1 VARQA
6 NELRYAV
13 RPRVVLKYSGQ
24 LCLAFAVLTL
34 IPLGV
39 SIAFGDGTAAARYAL
54 VIATLSAAGAA
65 LAPRE
70 APPDVQINEGVVVV
84 GVMFLAAPLAIA
96 YPLMSGGM
104 SFSDALFE
112 AVSAIT
118 TTGLSTRASLVH
130 ASPAFLFGRAWM
142 QWVGGLGFVVLSL
155 ALVVRPGLVAK
166 GLAATEAYEEDLVG
180 GTRAHARRVLAVYLW
195 LTGIGIVGAW
205 LAGIDPFDALLYVF
219 SGVSTGGFAP
229 TDGSLATL
237 AWPAQV
243 WISLLCLAGAIP
255 LTLYYRVFREKK
267 FMAVDLLQLLAVIAA
282 ALVTTVLLAATMR
295 LVEGLPWAK
304 VLHHAPLLALS
315 AQSTAGFSTLDPA
328 RLDADS
334 KLVLIF
340 SMLLGGGIGSTA
352 GGFKVLRL
360 LVALSVLRL
369 IVLRAC
375 LPRHA
380 VIEPRLAGR
389 RLEADEIQ
397 EALLLVLLF
406 AAVVALSW
414 LPFLMMGYHP
424 IDALFE
430 VVSATGTVG
439 LSAGVTSAGLPPGLK
454 GVLCADML
462 LGRLEILAWLIVLYP
477 GTWIGRRME
486 AS

>member
-6 NELRYAV
+6 NELRYAI

-24 LCLAFAVLTL
+24 LGLAFAVLTL

-39 SIAFGDGTAAARYAL
+39 SIAFGDGIAAARYAL
-54 VIATLSAAGAA
+54 VIASLSAAGAA

-84 GVMFLAAPLAIA
+84 GVMFLLAPLAIA

-104 SFSDALFE
+104 SFADALFE

-118 TTGLSTRASLVH
+118 TTGLSTRANLAH
-130 ASPAFLFGRAWM
+130 ASPAFVFGRAWM

-155 ALVVRPGLVAK
+155 ALVVQPGLVAK
-166 GLAATEAYEEDLVG
+166 GLAATEAYDEDLVG

-205 LAGIDPFDALLYVF
+205 LAGIDPFDAVLYVF

-229 TDGSLATL
+229 ADGSLATL

-267 FMAVDLLQLLAVIAA
+267 FMAVDLLQLIAVIAA

-295 LVEGLPWAK
+295 LVEGLPWAE

-340 SMLLGGGIGSTA
+340 SMLLGGAIGSTA

-414 LPFLMMGYHP
+414 LPFLMMGYHA

-439 LSAGVTSAGLPPGLK
+439 LSAGVTSARLPLGLK